1 MTIRLF
7 NVDEQT
13 SEIIVSKAREYEA
26 DQLDTFIG
34 EYPWEEWME
43 EFAPEEDWISE
54 SQAEMINSILAQ
66 GFKVAHEKK
75 ILFGGLEEYGIEVG
89 INEDGRLYEA
99 DANDV
104 YYAENTPENRA
115 EFIADAERTIAEWQ
129 R

>member
-1 MTIRLF
+1 MT
-7 NVDEQT
+7 E
-13 SEIIVSKAREYEA
+13 
-26 DQLDTFIG
+26 
-34 EYPWEEWME
+34 
-43 EFAPEEDWISE
+43 
-54 SQAEMINSILAQ
+54 
-66 GFKVAHEKK
+66 